1 MPPAHPLFKAVLKRA
16 ATKKSRNDL
25 IHAEEGEDRF
35 VDLCAVG
42 ESVGVC
48 CAEWAPAPS
57 PPPWLPSFPS
67 SPTSPTPKSVS

>member
-1 MPPAHPLFKAVLKRA
+1 LFKAVLKRA

-42 ESVGVC
+42 ESLQVLLLLG
-48 CAEWAPAPS
+48 
-57 PPPWLPSFPS
+57 S
-67 SPTSPTPKSVS
+67 S

>member
-1 MPPAHPLFKAVLKRA
+1 MPSDGLCDAETHTGLHYPLFKAVLKRA

-42 ESVGVC
+42 E
-48 CAEWAPAPS
+48 
-57 PPPWLPSFPS
+57 
-67 SPTSPTPKSVS
+67 